1 MPRISEGGV
10 SDVNVDPDY
19 VAPPGMAPADA
30 IEAGIPSVG
39 ERDGRDDEKPTP
51 DDVARPT
58 VSKPSARK
66 TK

>member
-39 ERDGRDDEKPTP
+39 ERDEQPTP

-58 VSKPSARK
+58 APKPTPARK